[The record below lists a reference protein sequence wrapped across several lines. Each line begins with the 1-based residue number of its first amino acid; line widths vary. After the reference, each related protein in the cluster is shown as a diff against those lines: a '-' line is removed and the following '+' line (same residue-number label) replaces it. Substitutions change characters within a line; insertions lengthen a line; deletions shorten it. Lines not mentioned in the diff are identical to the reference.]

1 MSYSLLAGILGLNA
15 TDFLLHLLNFLLLVV
30 IVSLLVY
37 KPVIRFVHARRDEIL
52 AQEKLHDEKM
62 KEAEETKEKYASLI
76 GSAEQEIAARRKEAD
91 AEAEKNA
98 EATLDDA
105 RKRAEKI
112 LSDAEEEAKR
122 EKVKAVAAIK
132 GEVAEVAV
140 LIASGILD
148 KEITAEENAKII
160 DDCLKEW
167 DENNE

>member
-1 MSYSLLAGILGLNA
+1 MSYSLLAGILGLDA

-91 AEAEKNA
+91 TEADKNA

-105 RKRAEKI
+105 RKRAEKFFPTPKKRRSGKR
-112 LSDAEEEAKR
+112 LRRLPQSRAKWR
-122 EKVKAVAAIK
+122 KSPCSSPP
-132 GEVAEVAV
+132 
-140 LIASGILD
+140 ASSTRKLRRKKTQNHRRLPEGMGR
-148 KEITAEENAKII
+148 KQ
-160 DDCLKEW
+160 
-167 DENNE
+167 

>member
-1 MSYSLLAGILGLNA
+1 MSYSLLAGILGLDA
-15 TDFLLHLLNFLLLVV
+15 TDFLMHLLNFILLVV

-91 AEAEKNA
+91 TEAAKNA

-105 RKRAEKI
+105 RKRAEKN
-112 LSDAEEEAKR
+112 SFRRRRRGEAGKGQGGCRNQGRSGGSRRDHRLRHPRQGNYGVRKR
-122 EKVKAVAAIK
+122 KNHRRLPEGMGRKQ
-132 GEVAEVAV
+132 
-140 LIASGILD
+140 
-148 KEITAEENAKII
+148 
-160 DDCLKEW
+160 
-167 DENNE
+167 